1 MKHTEEIN
9 VKKQHQEWNKTSKAE
24 LEFAF
29 NKSHKWKSAGMDKIP
44 NFCISSFS
52 KGHEKLAS
60 LLSELVE
67 SSDTAPKWLSESST
81 IYHPN

>member
-29 NKSHKWKSAGMDKIP
+29 NKSHKWKFPGMYKIP